1 MRLATLHRY
10 PVKSMRG
17 ESLAGLAVERQGLA
31 GDRRYMVVTPVGAFL
46 TARDVPQMLQ
56 VSAITTE
63 RGLRLAHA
71 AHGAIDVAQPGNDA
85 QRQMVRVWR
94 SEVPAR
100 VCDAPVN
107 AWLSRVLG
115 RDAKLVFLADASAR
129 TVNQDIGGPEDTVS
143 FADGYPLLL
152 VSCASLDELNAR
164 LAERHGGFGDACE
177 MEQFR
182 PNVVIDGAE
191 AWDEDKWRVVKIGAV
206 RFRVVKPCDRCVMT
220 TIDPVTAEKAQD
232 NEPLRTLGSF
242 RRSSKGLIM
251 FGQNL
256 IPMDFGAIATGD
268 AVEVIERGFS
278 NLG

>member
-17 ESLAGLAVERQGLA
+17 ESLSRLAVEQQGLA
-31 GDRRYMVVTPVGAFL
+31 GDRRYMVVSTAGAFL
-46 TARDVPQMLQ
+46 TARDVPQLLL
-56 VSAITTE
+56 VSAAVIDG
-63 RGLRLAHA
+63 GLRLAHA
-71 AHGAIDVAQPGNDA
+71 THGVLDVAQPGNDA

-94 SEVPAR
+94 DEVPAR
-100 VCDAPVN
+100 VCDAAVI

-115 RDAKLVFLADASAR
+115 QEVRLVFLADASAR
-129 TVNQDIGGPEDTVS
+129 TVNQAVGGPDDTVS

-152 VSCASLDELNAR
+152 ANSASLGDLSAR
-164 LAERHGGFGDACE
+164 MAERRGGFGDGCE
-177 MEQFR
+177 MERFR
-182 PNVVIDGAE
+182 PNVVIAGAE
-191 AWDEDKWRVVKIGAV
+191 AWDEDTWRVVKIGAV

-220 TIDPVTAEKAQD
+220 TIDPVTAEKAED

-242 RRSSKGLIM
+242 RRNSKGLTM

-256 IPMDFGAIATGD
+256 IPMEFGDVTVGD
-268 AVEVIERGFS
+268 LVEVIERGPS